1 MTFTCS
7 SPASTSPGKTRSS
20 KLPAPT
26 DAHHKRI
33 AEMTFS
39 SVYPCYVTKVEK
51 KGRTEAELREVL
63 TWLTGL
69 SSDELDAHLEAKSTF
84 ADLFQAAELHE
95 NAPLITGSICGYR
108 IEELDNPLTK
118 SVRMMDKLVDELAKG
133 RPMDKVL
140 RQG

>member
-1 MTFTCS
+1 
-7 SPASTSPGKTRSS
+7 
-20 KLPAPT
+20 
-26 DAHHKRI
+26 
-33 AEMTFS
+33 MTFS

-51 KGRTEAELREVL
+51 KGRTEAELRDVL

-69 SSDELDAHLEAKSTF
+69 SSDELDAHREATSTF